1 MTGQAMSAI
10 GRIESRADNR
20 GIFVIPV
27 AQTETDGLRA
37 APCAALFAGSH
48 WRWWGEAQRIDA
60 AAGPLYLEDDAA
72 RSRLRQRAA
81 RSVARLLGDLGSLGP
96 RSRAGDE
103 AEADAGGF
111 TVTDGRVTYRLGFA
125 GGGALLTVFGALP
138 PRNADLAVIALSGA
152 LPDHSRLP
160 GASGGAVCFTPG
172 TMLDTPDGPRTVE
185 EIRPGD
191 RLATRDNGPQEV
203 LWTGA
208 RQLSGARLLAMP
220 HLRPLRIRAGAF
232 GAGADLLVSPEHR
245 LLLGGP
251 AARALFNEAE
261 VLVEARDL
269 RDDRTVRTEAIP
281 RDVTYIHLL
290 TARHEVVRANGVA
303 TETFHPAAAD
313 LALLEP
319 DGRAA
324 LSLVLGGTGYG
335 GFARRCLTAPEVA
348 IFRHDAA

>member
-1 MTGQAMSAI
+1 MSAI

-20 GIFVIPV
+20 GIYVIPV

-48 WRWWGEAQRIDA
+48 WRWWGEALRIDGSS
-60 AAGPLYLEDDAA
+60 GPLYLEDDAV
-72 RSRLRQRAA
+72 REGLRLRAA
-81 RSVARLLGDLGSLGP
+81 RSVARLLGDLGTAGP
-96 RSRAGDE
+96 QSRPGDG
-103 AEADAGGF
+103 ADPDAGGF
-111 TVTDGRVTYRLGFA
+111 TVTDGRATYRLGFA

-152 LPDHSRLP
+152 LPDHTRLP
-160 GASGGAVCFTPG
+160 GAAGGAVCFTPG
-172 TMLDTPDGPRTVE
+172 TLIDTPDGPRAVE

-191 RLATRDNGPQEV
+191 RLSTRDSGAEEV

-208 RQLSGARLLAMP
+208 RHLSGARLFAMP
-220 HLRPLRIRAGAF
+220 HLRPVRIRAGAF
-232 GAGADLLVSPEHR
+232 GVACADLVVSPEHR
-245 LLLGGP
+245 LLLSGP
-251 AARALFNEAE
+251 GARALFNEAE

-269 RDDRTVRTEAIP
+269 VDDGAIRAEAVP

-303 TETFHPAAAD
+303 TETFHPASAD
-313 LALLEP
+313 PDLMEP
-319 DGRAA
+319 DDRDA
-324 LSLVLGGTGYG
+324 LAHVLGGPGYG
-335 GFARRCLTAPEVA
+335 GFARRCLTAPEAA